1 MSTRFFSWYTQA
13 IGSTIGIFVCL
24 YAYAKGNMYV
34 YGNIGP
40 NFDYLSIFGMISSYL
55 LYPLCFTTLCF
66 SFIKAYLAIKN
77 LDNTNFLSI
86 NKTLVF
92 TTTVIGLMSS
102 VYFIIPATLILFDYY
117 YNYIFG
123 NDIFDKSKEFFI
135 ILKEKYKKEKHKDN
149 SKANS
154 RDVVIKSINTPSN
167 NIKYLSTREE
177 MALDLLKNDSDL
189 EFIHDIT
196 GLTNSE
202 ILKLKNQLNMVKI
215 K

>member
-40 NFDYLSIFGMISSYL
+40 NFDNLSIFGMISSYL
-55 LYPLCFTTLCF
+55 LYPLCFATLCF
-66 SFIKAYLAIKN
+66 SFIKIYLAIKD
-77 LDNTNFLSI
+77 LDNTKFLSI

-92 TTTVIGLMSS
+92 TTTVVGLMSS
-102 VYFIIPATLILFDYY
+102 IYFIIPATLILFDYH
-117 YNYIFG
+117 NYIFD
-123 NDIFDKSKEFFI
+123 DIIAKSKEFFI
-135 ILKEKYKKEKHKDN
+135 ILKDKYEKDKYKDN
-149 SKANS
+149 SEANS
-154 RDVVIKSINTPSN
+154 KDHIVRKSINTPSN
-167 NIKYLSTREE
+167 KMKYLSTREE

-202 ILKLKNQLNMVKI
+202 ILKLKDQLNTVKI